1 MSLLILK
8 NIYKNKEIKEYLK
21 VNIEKLE
28 RMCKNKFKYWD
39 NRIKYMSI
47 LIVINNIRLLNN
59 LQNVSNDKNNQET
72 NHHNNKIIIHK

>member
-28 RMCKNKFKYWD
+28 RMWKNKFKYWD
-39 NRIKYMSI
+39 NRIRYMYI
-47 LIVINNIRLLNN
+47 LIVINSIRLLNN
-59 LQNVSNDKNNQET
+59 LQNVFNDKNNQET

>member
-28 RMCKNKFKYWD
+28 RMWKNKFKYWD
-39 NRIKYMSI
+39 NRIRYMYI
-47 LIVINNIRLLNN
+47 LIVINSIRLLNN
-59 LQNVSNDKNNQET
+59 L
-72 NHHNNKIIIHK
+72 